1 MIVPDKF
8 ALQESSGRNDIRGET
23 CSVATRSSG
32 RFPGSKGNARK
43 QEAPDDALWSC
54 GNKGQIKAVALHDC
68 HDDSQIRPS
77 AVARVRQLRV
87 AVNLAPAAKLL
98 SH

>member
-1 MIVPDKF
+1 MIVRDKF
-8 ALQESSGRNDIRGET
+8 ALQESSGGNDIRGET
-23 CSVATRSSG
+23 CSVATRRPR

-68 HDDSQIRPS
+68 HDDSQMVGAEPQRYDDL
-77 AVARVRQLRV
+77 QLWLV
-87 AVNLAPAAKLL
+87 FVSFVWL
-98 SH
+98 SI